1 MIAFKKLKN
10 LFSYKKPI
18 IKENTFLL
26 WEPCSHSHA
35 ETVPGF
41 TKYLLDLG
49 YHVSILINPKRYK
62 EGLFCRF
69 DNKNISYNKLSKK
82 QIRKYFKKDS
92 LENVEGVLITTIGKL
107 YDSKDLNQAYEFF
120 NKQANKHKLFFIEHE
135 IDSYIDNNSNPRNDI
150 ITLRSMDYKNA
161 TTVPV
166 NPHYFGKVKLNYKN
180 ELTKFITIGA
190 LSEKRKSTKLLINAA
205 KELLDN
211 GITNFKITVIGK
223 GNIKDLPAQLQS
235 FFYIKGRLDFNQM
248 YDEIEKADFILSAY
262 EDNPEHRKY
271 ITSKTSGTFQL
282 VYGFLKPIIIKE
294 NFAAINGFNPTNA
307 ILYSQ
312 DSQCS
317 DAMIRAINISSEEY
331 RQIQLNLKQYTN
343 QLYLNSKIN
352 LQKLIKGYI
361 TNE

>member
-1 MIAFKKLKN
+1 MVSFKKLKN

-35 ETVPGF
+35 EIVPGF

-49 YHVSILINPKRYK
+49 YHVSILINPKRFE

-69 DNKNISYNKLSKK
+69 DNQNISYNKLSKK
-82 QIRKYFKKDS
+82 QIYKYFKRDS

-107 YDSKDLNQAYEFF
+107 YDGKNLNQAYDFF
-120 NKQANKHKLFFIEHE
+120 DKQVNKHKLFFVEHE
-135 IDSYIDNNSNPRNDI
+135 IDSYINNNSNPRKDI
-150 ITLRSMDYKNA
+150 ITLRNMDYKNA
-161 TTVPV
+161 ITVPV
-166 NPHYFGKVKLNYKN
+166 NPHYFGKVNLSGKN
-180 ELTKFITIGA
+180 KLTKFITIGA
-190 LSEKRKSTKLLINAA
+190 LSEKRKSTKLLINVA
-205 KELLDN
+205 KQLLDK

-223 GNIKDLPAQLQS
+223 GNIKDLPPQLQS
-235 FFYIKGRLDFNQM
+235 FFDIKGRLDFDQM
-248 YDEIEKADFILSAY
+248 YNEIENADFILSAY

-282 VYGFLKPIIIKE
+282 VYGFLKPIIIRE
-294 NFAAINGFNPTNA
+294 DFAPINGFNSTNA

-312 DSQCS
+312 DSQYS
-317 DAMIRAINISSEEY
+317 DAMIKAINMPAQEY
-331 RQIQLNLKQYTN
+331 RQTQLNLEKYIN
-343 QLYLNSKIN
+343 ELYLNSKIN
-352 LQKLIKGYI
+352 LQKLIKGYT

>member
-1 MIAFKKLKN
+1 MIAFKNLKICLVTKTN
-10 LFSYKKPI
+10 NQR
-18 IKENTFLL
+18 EHFLL

-69 DNKNISYNKLSKK
+69 DNQNISYNKLSKK
-82 QIRKYFKKDS
+82 QIRKYFKKDP

-107 YDSKDLNQAYEFF
+107 YDGKDLNQAYEFF
-120 NKQANKHKLFFIEHE
+120 HKPANKHKLFFIEHE

-150 ITLRSMDYKNA
+150 ITLRAMDYKNA

-166 NPHYFGKVKLNYKN
+166 NPHYFGKVKLNDKN

-211 GITNFKITVIGK
+211 GITNFKITIIGK

-235 FFYIKGRLDFNQM
+235 FFDIKGRLDFDQM
-248 YDEIEKADFILSAY
+248 YDEIEKADFILFAY
-262 EDNPEHRKY
+262 EDNSEHRKY

-282 VYGFLKPIIIKE
+282 VYGFLKPIIIRE

-312 DSQCS
+312 DSKYS
-317 DAMIRAINISSEEY
+317 DAMIRAINIPAEEY
-331 RQIQLNLKQYTN
+331 RQIQLNLEQYTN
-343 QLYLNSKIN
+343 ELYLNSKIN
-352 LQKLIKGYI
+352 LQKLIKRYI
-361 TNE
+361 YK